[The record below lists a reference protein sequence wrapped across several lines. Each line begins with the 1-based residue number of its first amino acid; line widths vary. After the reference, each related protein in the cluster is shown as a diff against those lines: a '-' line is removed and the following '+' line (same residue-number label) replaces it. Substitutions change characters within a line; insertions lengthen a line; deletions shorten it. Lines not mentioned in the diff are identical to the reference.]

1 MVGFICDN
9 RVLSALW
16 GRKGNLDGLAMGNRQ
31 GPAGLGGLGSREHP
45 EMGRL
50 RQSRGESG

>member
-50 RQSRGESG
+50 RQSRDESG